1 MDPGQDDESD
11 FGSEDNIP
19 LHDLHH
25 PPPAQQVEAD
35 NISDQS
41 SPDEEP
47 APPIKASVLPKG
59 ER

>member
-25 PPPAQQVEAD
+25 PPPAQQVEPD

-47 APPIKASVLPKG
+47 AIPIKASVLPKG